1 MAEMSSLQFWHG
13 LNHEEVQNCMAQIR
27 THMAEYS
34 KGHPEMPI
42 SYAAGYALSDDFP
55 ECTMRELFR
64 YADKNMYIDK
74 NRAKMEEAIKEK
86 QINLSVLRF
95 IKEKG
100 FSFTDCVYCDG
111 LQDQYRVLRAKLVL
125 PSSRTMEVIPERWNR
140 LCRSFRRRRRGRNS
154 GRSFSSHI

>member
-1 MAEMSSLQFWHG
+1 
-13 LNHEEVQNCMAQIR
+13 MAQIR

-111 LQDQYRVLRAKLVL
+111 QQDQYRVLRASSSFFLCGRWKLF
-125 PSSRTMEVIPERWNR
+125 
-140 LCRSFRRRRRGRNS
+140 RSGGTDCAGAFDS
-154 GRSFSSHI
+154 GDEEETLGGASALISEKDALQNA